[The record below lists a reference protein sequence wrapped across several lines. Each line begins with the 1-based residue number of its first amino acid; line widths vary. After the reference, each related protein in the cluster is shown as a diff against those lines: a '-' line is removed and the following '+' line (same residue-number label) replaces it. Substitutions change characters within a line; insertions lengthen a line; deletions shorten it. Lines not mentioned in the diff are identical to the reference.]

1 MRYIKTFENYEK
13 VNEEITIKNALTT
26 LLASVIFS
34 FKSLAGGSSEAAL
47 IGSEKIDGYYQDSV
61 MKKEYVIKDIQSIL
75 RDLEKLKIQISD
87 PKISKLIKKIDS
99 LKYADWTEETPSE
112 IPTIC
117 ADLEEF
123 IIENDIQD
131 DLLSDSINYIRHNN
145 LVELRSHYNEIMDK
159 YHQIYDKDTPMGLIL
174 IFIMVMV
181 GFCMMR

>member
-13 VNEEITIKNALTT
+13 VNEEITVKDALVT
-26 LLASVIFS
+26 LLTSVIFS
-34 FKSLAGGSSEAAL
+34 FKSLAGTTDIKNS
-47 IGSEKIDGYYQDSV
+47 GYYQDSIL
-61 MKKEYVIKDIQSIL
+61 KKENIISDIQSIL

-145 LVELRSHYNEIMDK
+145 LLELRAHYNEIMDK
-159 YHQIYDKDTPMGLIL
+159 YHQVYDKQTPMGLIL
-174 IFIMVMV
+174 IFILVMI
-181 GFCMMR
+181 GFCTMR

>member
-26 LLASVIFS
+26 LLTSVIFS
-34 FKSLAGGSSEAAL
+34 FKSLAGTTDIKTS
-47 IGSEKIDGYYQDSV
+47 KYYQDSI
-61 MKKEYVIKDIQSIL
+61 MRKEYIINDIQSIL

-87 PKISKLIKKIDS
+87 PKISELIKKIDS
-99 LKYADWTEETPSE
+99 LKYADWTEETPYE
-112 IPTIC
+112 IPSIC

-159 YHQIYDKDTPMGLIL
+159 YHQVYDKPTPMGLIL
-174 IFIMVMV
+174 IFILVMI